1 MLETNANTIVYNAKL
16 GRKSKYELAKNY
28 MLEKYCNNEEVTIS
42 QLAKDLRVG
51 YSTARNYLL
60 RFLDEELNVVN
71 VAKYYNYKR

>member
-1 MLETNANTIVYNAKL
+1 MLETNGNTIVYNAKL

-28 MLEKYCNNEEVTIS
+28 MLEKYCNSEEVTIS

>member
-1 MLETNANTIVYNAKL
+1 MLETNGNTIVYNAKL

-28 MLEKYCNNEEVTIS
+28 LLEKYCSDEEVTIS
-42 QLAKDLRVG
+42 ELAKALKVG

>member
-1 MLETNANTIVYNAKL
+1 MLETSENTIVYNAKL
-16 GRKSKYELAKNY
+16 GRRSKYNLAKNY
-28 MLEKYCNNEEVTIS
+28 LLEKYCNDEEVTIS
-42 QLAKDLRVG
+42 QLARDLRVG

>member
-1 MLETNANTIVYNAKL
+1 MLETNGNTIIYNAKL

-28 MLEKYCNNEEVTIS
+28 MLEKYCNSEEVTIS

-60 RFLDEELNVVN
+60 RFLDEELKVVN
-71 VAKYYNYKR
+71 VAKYYNFM

>member
-1 MLETNANTIVYNAKL
+1 MLETNGNTIVYNAKL

-42 QLAKDLRVG
+42 QLARDLRVG

-71 VAKYYNYKR
+71 VSKYYNYKR

>member
-1 MLETNANTIVYNAKL
+1 MLETNGNTIIYNAKL

-28 MLEKYCNNEEVTIS
+28 MLEKYCNSEEVTIS
-42 QLAKDLRVG
+42 QLAKDLKVG

-71 VAKYYNYKR
+71 VAKYYKYKR

>member
-1 MLETNANTIVYNAKL
+1 MLENNGNTIVYNAKL
-16 GRKSKYELAKNY
+16 GRKSKYEIAKNY
-28 MLEKYCNNEEVTIS
+28 LIEKYSNSEEVTIS

>member
-1 MLETNANTIVYNAKL
+1 MLETNGNTIVYSPKL

-28 MLEKYCNNEEVTIS
+28 LLEKYCNNEEVTIS

>member
-1 MLETNANTIVYNAKL
+1 MLENNGNTIVYNPRL
-16 GRKSKYELAKNY
+16 GRRSKYELAKNY

>member
-1 MLETNANTIVYNAKL
+1 MLENNGNTIVYNAKL
-16 GRKSKYELAKNY
+16 GRKSKYELAKKI
-28 MLEKYCNNEEVTIS
+28 LTDKYCNNEEVTIS
-42 QLAKDLRVG
+42 QLARDLRVG

>member
-1 MLETNANTIVYNAKL
+1 MLETNGNTIVYSPKL

-28 MLEKYCNNEEVTIS
+28 LLEKYCNNEEVTIS
-42 QLAKDLRVG
+42 QLAKDFRVG

>member
-28 MLEKYCNNEEVTIS
+28 MFEKYCNDEEVTIS
-42 QLAKDLRVG
+42 QLARDLRVG

>member
-1 MLETNANTIVYNAKL
+1 MLETNGNTIVYNAKL
-16 GRKSKYELAKNY
+16 GRKSKYDLAKNY
-28 MLEKYCNNEEVTIS
+28 MLEKYSNNEEVTIS
-42 QLAKDLRVG
+42 QLARDLRVG

>member
-1 MLETNANTIVYNAKL
+1 MLETNGNTIIYNAKL
-16 GRKSKYELAKNY
+16 GRKSKYKLAKNY
-28 MLEKYCNNEEVTIS
+28 MLEKYCNSEEVTIS